1 MKKQKEKLHIAMI
14 GHKHVPSREGGVE
27 VVVWELSKRLRDMG
41 HEVDCLNR
49 SGYHMKASD
58 YERVQGKRGC
68 YRDGIRIITVPT
80 FRNTRYNAVV
90 YAALATVKALFGHY
104 DVIHFHAEGPC
115 LFMWLPKL
123 FGIRTVATIHGLDW
137 QRAKWGNFASR
148 MILKGE
154 QTAVRCADELI
165 VLSENVRGYFKE
177 TYGRDAHYIP
187 NGIYRPEKKEPAI
200 ITEKYGLKG
209 DDYILTLSRLV
220 PEKGLHYLIKAFQ
233 DIDTDV
239 KLVIAGGSGGAGAYE
254 EELHSLAAKD
264 DRIVF
269 TGFVSGEP
277 LEELMSN
284 ARIFCLPSD
293 VEGMS
298 VSLLEAMSYGNCC
311 LVSDIPENLEV
322 TGDMAES
329 FAKGDVAVLKERLQT
344 LLSDSE
350 LREKYKSGAAD
361 HILKRHDWDRMS
373 AETEKLYRA
382 E

>member
-27 VVVWELSKRLRDMG
+27 VVVWELSKRLKDMG

-49 SGYHMKASD
+49 LGYHMKASD
-58 YERVQGKRGC
+58 YEHIPGKRGC

-80 FRNTRYNAVV
+80 LKNPRFNAVV
-90 YAALATVKALFGHY
+90 YAMLATIRALFGHY

-154 QTAVRCADELI
+154 QTAVKCADELI
-165 VLSENVRGYFKE
+165 VLSENVREYFRN

-187 NGIYRPEKKEPAI
+187 NGIYRPEKKAPEI
-200 ITEKYGLKG
+200 ITGQYGLDG

-220 PEKGLHYLIKAFQ
+220 PEKGLHYLISAFR

-239 KLVIAGGSGGAGAYE
+239 KLVIAGGSGGAGSYE
-254 EELHSLAAKD
+254 EELHRMAEKD
-264 DRIVF
+264 SRVIF

-329 FAKGDVAVLKERLQT
+329 FAHGNVAALRERLQR
-344 LLSDSE
+344 LLSDKE

-373 AETEKLYRA
+373 AETEKLYRGK
-382 E
+382 